1 MNILTNKKVKIFLT
15 IAIYAVIILFIV
27 LYIRDLDFSQ
37 LSSTAFNWWY
47 ILLAIPFSI
56 LSRVFLPYIWVRL
69 IRIYERVDDPGEY
82 WQLNYVYA
90 KSWLGRYIPG
100 KVAWIGGKIFFAL
113 KRGISKTVLGVTSI
127 VEAIL
132 QLLTA
137 LLLGVG
143 FLFVSGAYA
152 NFSIGYIL
160 FFLGATVVGLIS
172 ITPYVFNRI
181 IKLGYKLAK
190 KKTLDNKYLVKLGD
204 ITKIGLLY
212 CGVQAL
218 SALPIY
224 FLVKAIG
231 YDLSFMELLYISGAF
246 IFAGAVGTLAFFTP
260 SGLGVREGVILL
272 FLANVLPT
280 EISVVIVI
288 VLRLWSIALDLL
300 YWVLSYLL
308 VKIIDKR
315 KS

>member
-1 MNILTNKKVKIFLT
+1 MFLT
-15 IAIYAVIILFIV
+15 IAIYAVIVLFIV
-27 LYIRDLDFSQ
+27 LYLKDLDFSH
-37 LSSTAFNWWY
+37 LSSIEFNWWF
-47 ILLAIPFSI
+47 IMLAIPFSI

-113 KRGISKTVLGVTSI
+113 KRGIGKTVLGVTSI
-127 VEAIL
+127 VEAVL

-143 FLFVSGAYA
+143 FLFISGAYA

-160 FFLGATVVGLIS
+160 FFLGATVLGVIS
-172 ITPYVFNRI
+172 ITPYIFNRL
-181 IKLGYKLAK
+181 IKLGYRIAK

-204 ITKIGLLY
+204 ITRIGLLY
-212 CGVQAL
+212 CCVHAL

-224 FLVKAIG
+224 FLVRAVG
-231 YDLSFMELLYISGAF
+231 YELNFVELLYISGAF
-246 IFAGAVGTLAFFTP
+246 IFAGAIGTLAFFTP
-260 SGLGVREGVILL
+260 SGLGVREGVTLL
-272 FLANVLPT
+272 FLTNVLPA
-280 EISVVIVI
+280 EISIVI
-288 VLRLWSIALDLL
+288 VVLLRLWSIVLDLL
-300 YWVLSYLL
+300 YWVMSYVL
-308 VKIIDKR
+308 VKIIDK